1 MFHHFLQWQMIAT
14 TAVLDFLIIP
24 TSFEKLIAFLSVTK
38 KERQHLVNK
47 QSCLCNIQNVCSCHF
62 FQMFWV
68 WNHLIVPGW
77 SFLSQI
83 GGWGRGGVNEIE
95 WPNNNEVISSLLFS
109 FFSLTSLFINSC
121 VIFYLL
127 LKTSWLWCRC
137 MFVHFIFK
145 TCTFVL

>member
-1 MFHHFLQWQMIAT
+1 MIAT
-14 TAVLDFLIIP
+14 TAVLGGLIIP
-24 TSFEKLIAFLSVTK
+24 TSFEDLIVVISVTK

-83 GGWGRGGVNEIE
+83 GGWRWGVND
-95 WPNNNEVISSLLFS
+95 NNEVISSLLFS
-109 FFSLTSLFINSC
+109 FFSLTSLFINFC

-127 LKTSWLWCRC
+127 LKTSWLLCRC
-137 MFVHFIFK
+137 MFVCPLYF
-145 TCTFVL
+145 